1 MTKKEYGFSD
11 EVKKNAHKRANE
23 IGIRG
28 KKDVHHIVPRSVAR
42 KYNLNK
48 SIITS
53 EDNAIALE
61 QNTVHKEIHE
71 VWEESDYITMAITL
85 LGFTEEDFENVR
97 TNRPKGYRKK
107 KRRRR

>member
-42 KYNLNK
+42 KYHLDK
-48 SIITS
+48 RIITS

-61 QNTVHKEIHE
+61 QFTTHKEIHE

-85 LGFTEEDFENVR
+85 LGFADEDFVR
-97 TNRPKGYRKK
+97 TNRPKGYKK
-107 KRRRR
+107 KRKRRR